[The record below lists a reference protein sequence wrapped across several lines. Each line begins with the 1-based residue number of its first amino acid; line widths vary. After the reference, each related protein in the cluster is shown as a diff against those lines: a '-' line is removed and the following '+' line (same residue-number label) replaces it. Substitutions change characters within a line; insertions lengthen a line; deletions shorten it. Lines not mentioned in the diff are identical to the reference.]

1 MIKVVTTSMML
12 FALCSSYQPVHA
24 QPTASQTASN
34 EAVRRQ
40 AQIIQLRQNLAEAK
54 KIQAKGDAAAT
65 AKKYEEAITL
75 SQGIAADINAERAEA
90 LAGHAAARL
99 ELAGAAQ
106 KKNNLTE
113 ADAQVTRL
121 LRGEPKNAEG
131 LKFKADN
138 DLRIATQRG
147 KVPSAEVVAKA
158 VEITAERTETSIM
171 VQDARVL
178 MEMGRLD
185 EAQEK
190 LQKAV
195 KQDPEHRAAF
205 YYLNLIKESRYA
217 QEARKREMAAKD
229 SMVEV
234 EQSWN
239 RPVQR
244 ELLPANNPFART
256 NRVYSSPG
264 RQQIN
269 SKMEGIIIAEWGVA
283 SDLPLGEV
291 IKELSSEIKKNDPDK
306 RGLNFIISSQ
316 VDKPGPVMQQGVDP
330 LTGQPTLQ
338 PSTEPPAEV
347 ENYTVKVDPPL
358 KNIKVGE
365 ILDVIIKVAKPPANS
380 PGTAP
385 GIKISIEDY
394 AIIFSQQ
401 AAEQPQLYSRTF
413 RVNPNTFRQGLE
425 GLGYSGNPFQGFVQ
439 STGGGGAGG
448 GGGGGAGGGG
458 AGGQNGQNGQGGGP
472 GGYFTFGGSTQGGQ
486 GGQGGGG
493 GGQVGG
499 AGGGVGGAGGSSGG
513 IPYVVSMVN
522 TPMSLIQ
529 TEVRAFFQ
537 AAGVDFPAA
546 NTNGAAGGF
555 AGGGATL
562 PGQAP
567 QAGGAQGTPPPK
579 ALFYNDRT
587 GVLFVRATL
596 KDLDI
601 IEAAIQVLNI
611 TPDLVTI
618 EAKVAEISQTDSK
631 GVGFDWFLGNF
642 LSTGGKVGLSG
653 GSQESLTAPSTIANP
668 SGVFPNSGGF
678 GSVLPNS
685 STDQLLTAGLRNGN
699 SQITP
704 VATLSGILTDPQFR
718 LVIRALE
725 ERQGVDLV
733 SAPKITTVS
742 GRQARIAVE
751 ETQTIIV
758 GLGVQGLGGGAGGG
772 GGGGAALG
780 GGLAGG
786 QSGGQTQ

>member
-1 MIKVVTTSMML
+1 MIKVVTTSLLL
-12 FALCSSYQPVHA
+12 FALCNSYQPVQA
-24 QPTASQTASN
+24 QPAPTPSQAASN

-54 KIQAKGDAAAT
+54 KIKSKGDAAAT
-65 AKKYEEAITL
+65 AKKYEDAVTL
-75 SQGIAADINAERAEA
+75 SQGIAANIDVERAEA
-90 LAGHAAARL
+90 QAGHAAARL
-99 ELAGAAQ
+99 ELARAAQ
-106 KKNNLTE
+106 KQNNLIE

-131 LKFKADN
+131 LAFKAEN
-138 DLRIATQRG
+138 DLRTANLRG
-147 KVPSAEVVAKA
+147 KVPSPAILAKA
-158 VEITAERTETSIM
+158 AEINVERIETSII

-178 MEMGRLD
+178 MEMGKLD
-185 EAQEK
+185 EAESK
-190 LQKAV
+190 LKQAV

-217 QEARKREMAAKD
+217 QEARKREMATKD

-244 ELLPANNPFART
+244 ELLPQNNPFAHT
-256 NRVYSSPG
+256 NRVYTSPG
-264 RQQIN
+264 RQLIN
-269 SKMEGIIIAEWGVA
+269 SKIDNIIIAEWGTA
-283 SDLPLGEV
+283 SELPLSEV
-291 IKELSSEIKKNDPDK
+291 IKELASEIKKNDPDR

-316 VDKPGPVMQQGVDP
+316 VDRPGPVLQQGVDP
-330 LTGQPTLQ
+330 QTGQPTLQ
-338 PSTEPPAEV
+338 QSTEPPVEV
-347 ENYTVKVDPPL
+347 EAYTIKVDPPL
-358 KNIKVGE
+358 RNMRVAD
-365 ILDVIIKVAKPPANS
+365 ILDVIIKVAKPPAATQGS
-380 PGTAP
+380 AP
-385 GIKISIEDY
+385 GIKFSIEDY
-394 AIIFSQQ
+394 AIIISQQ

-413 RVNPNTFRQGLE
+413 RVNPNTFKQGLE
-425 GLGYSGNPFQGFVQ
+425 GLGYSANPFQGLVQ

-448 GGGGGAGGGG
+448 GAGGGGGG
-458 AGGQNGQNGQGGGP
+458 AGGQGGGQNGQGGQGGGGP
-472 GGYFTFGGSTQGGQ
+472 GGYFTFGGSTQSGA

-499 AGGGVGGAGGSSGG
+499 AGGAAGAGGSSGG

-522 TPMSLIQ
+522 TGMSLIQ

-546 NTNGAAGGF
+546 NTNGAAGGN
-555 AGGGATL
+555 AGGFGA
-562 PGQAP
+562 PGQP
-567 QAGGAQGTPPPK
+567 QAGGAQGTPPSK

-587 GVLFVRATL
+587 GILFVRATL

-601 IEAAIQVLNI
+601 MEAAIQVLNI

-642 LSTGGKVGLSG
+642 ISGGGKIGLSG
-653 GSQESLTAPSTIANP
+653 GSQESLTAPSSIANP

-678 GSVLPNS
+678 GSALPNP
-685 STDQLLTAGLRNGN
+685 STDQLLTTGLRNGN
-699 SQITP
+699 AQITP

-772 GGGGAALG
+772 GAGLG
-780 GGLAGG
+780 NGLGGG